1 MHLIDEVVIQVYA
14 GNGGNGCIA
23 FRREKYRP
31 RGGPSGGD
39 GGRGGDVL
47 LVATNDLSTLL
58 DLRYRRHYKAKSGEH
73 GRGKDQHGRGG
84 QTREIRV
91 PVGTMVYNDETG
103 ELLADLVEDGQ
114 ILVAAKGGR
123 GGLGNINFKTATRQA
138 PEYAT
143 PGELGEEFTLRLEL
157 KLLADV
163 GIIGFPNVGKSTL
176 ISKISKARPKI
187 ADYAFTTL
195 SPNLGVA
202 APPRRDSFV
211 VADVPGLVPGAHQ
224 GVGLG
229 IRFLR
234 HIERTRVFLHILELS
249 DEPERDPIQDYEII
263 MNELALYEESSGSDL
278 LSKPVVVAINKAEDL
293 ELAEI
298 CEEEYGPYF
307 HEKGI
312 PFFVISA
319 KSGHNLVPLLHTLGD
334 VLEQDKKEELEE
346 EVEDDGT
353 WSPV

>member
-14 GNGGNGCIA
+14 GSGGDGCAA

-39 GGRGGDVL
+39 GGKGGDVVF
-47 LVATNDLSTLL
+47 VATSSLSTLL
-58 DLRYRRHYKAKSGEH
+58 DLRYRRHYKAPRGEH

-84 QTREIRV
+84 QNREIRV

-103 ELLADLVEDGQ
+103 ELIADLVTDGEK
-114 ILVAAKGGR
+114 LVVAKGGR

-138 PEYAT
+138 PDFAL
-143 PGELGEEFTLRLEL
+143 PGEAGEEFTLRLEL

-176 ISKISKARPKI
+176 ISKISKAKPKI

-211 VADVPGLVPGAHQ
+211 VADVPGLVPDAHK

-234 HIERTRVFLHILELS
+234 HIERTRVFLHILEMS
-249 DEPERDPIQDYEII
+249 DEPEREPIQDYEII
-263 MNELALYEESSGSDL
+263 MNELALYEESSGSEL

-307 HEKGI
+307 EEKGI

-319 KSGHNLVPLLHTLGD
+319 KSGHNLVPMLHQLGD
-334 VLEQDKKEELEE
+334 ILDKDKKVEDEPEE
-346 EVEDDGT
+346 EEDTG